1 MSKNIKELKRQIAAL
16 EKRVEELEG
25 GDKRDYYGEL
35 YDAIAKATGC
45 SLEEFED
52 EVEDD
57 IGDMIFS
64 KLPNI
69 LFPEIASYIA
79 GFHVGVSLCDG
90 TITGVADGVNF
101 YERYSHHFE
110 QVGFENFQ
118 LGFEIPY
125 NQNYRHLSFDV
136 LLEKFIET
144 PLSHNQELRGVI
156 AMLKRYA
163 EPNGKTPTEEEA
175 LEIIGRYIYYVESD
189 ILEKG

>member
-1 MSKNIKELKRQIAAL
+1 MSEDIKQLKRQIATL
-16 EKRVEELEG
+16 EKRVKDLEG

-35 YDAIAKATGC
+35 YDAIAKAVGFD
-45 SLEEFED
+45 LEEFEG
-52 EVEDD
+52 EDD
-57 IGDMIFS
+57 IGGMIYNH
-64 KLPNI
+64 LPDI
-69 LFPEIASYIA
+69 LNPEIASYIA

-110 QVGFENFQ
+110 KVGFENFQ

-125 NQNYRHLSFDV
+125 NQDYRYLSFDV

-175 LEIIGRYIYYVESD
+175 IDIIERYIYYVESD

>member
-1 MSKNIKELKRQIAAL
+1 MSENIKDLKRQIATL
-16 EKRVEELEG
+16 EKRVKDLEG

-57 IGDMIFS
+57 IGHMIYNY
-64 KLPNI
+64 LPNI
-69 LFPEIASYIA
+69 LNPEIASYIA

-90 TITGVADGVNF
+90 TITGLTNDNDF
-101 YERYSHHFE
+101 YERYSRYFE
-110 QVGFENFQ
+110 KVGFDNFQ
-118 LGFEIPY
+118 LGFKIPY
-125 NQNYRHLSFDV
+125 NNDCHYLCFDV

-144 PLSHNQELRGVI
+144 PLSKNGELRGVI

-163 EPNGKTPTEEEA
+163 EPNGKTPTKQDA
-175 LEIIGRYIYYVESD
+175 LDIIERYIYYVESD
-189 ILEKG
+189 ILEKV

>member
-1 MSKNIKELKRQIAAL
+1 MSEDIKQLKRQIATL
-16 EKRVEELEG
+16 EKRVKDLEG

-35 YDAIAKATGC
+35 YDAIAKAVGFD
-45 SLEEFED
+45 LEEFEG
-52 EVEDD
+52 EDD
-57 IGDMIFS
+57 IGGMIYNH
-64 KLPNI
+64 LPDI
-69 LFPEIASYIA
+69 LNPEIASYIA

-110 QVGFENFQ
+110 KVGFENFQ

-125 NQNYRHLSFDV
+125 NQDYRHLSFDV

-175 LEIIGRYIYYVESD
+175 IDIIERYIYYVESD